1 MYPVLIGEG
10 IWALPSYFTMVML
23 GFFVGSLL
31 MRREAVRV
39 GFSPVKMID
48 LCFILVIASIV
59 GARLAHILF
68 DGFFMDYVH
77 LCFDPDALAKPLP
90 SGHACVNSNQ
100 CLAAQN
106 AGYNIGA
113 ICREG
118 SCLPERDCLRPFMFW
133 AGGLTYYGGFLLA
146 VATAMFLSHRWKWSF
161 LKLSDIAAPIIA
173 LGLAFGRMGC
183 FLAGCC
189 FGKVTDVP
197 WAIRFPQYSDAWKHH
212 RDLFPDALAA
222 QNQALG
228 EYLSLPVHPTQLY
241 ELFGSLAL
249 FAFMWL
255 TRKKAHFEGRQLSIL
270 LIGYG
275 ILRFVIEIWRDDD
288 RGGMLLSTS
297 QWISVPLILLG
308 CYLIWRGKRAK
319 PEVAESAESKADTEN
334 AAKPEVAESAESKA
348 DTENA
353 AKPEAEEKHQS
364 DACAEESCAK
374 NEAAC
379 DANLEDVPSGT
390 SADHSEKAKD
400 IEKNIDGNVRE

>member
-10 IWALPSYFTMVML
+10 IWALPSYFTMVMI

-48 LCFILVIASIV
+48 LCFMLVIASIV
-59 GARLAHILF
+59 GARLAHVLF

-90 SGHACVNSNQ
+90 SGHACVNSDQ
-100 CLAAQN
+100 CVAAQN

-113 ICREG
+113 VCREG
-118 SCLPERDCLRPFMFW
+118 ACLPERDCLRPFMFW

-146 VATAMFLSHRWKWSF
+146 VGTAWFLSRRWKWSF
-161 LKLSDIAAPIIA
+161 LKLTDIASPVIA
-173 LGLAFGRMGC
+173 LGLAFGRLGC

-197 WAIRFPQYSDAWKHH
+197 WAVRFPQYSDAWKHH
-212 RDLFPDALAA
+212 REFFPDALYA

-228 EYLSLPVHPTQLY
+228 EFLSLPVHPTQLY

-249 FAFMWL
+249 FAFLWL

-288 RGGMLLSTS
+288 RGGVLLSTS
-297 QWISVPLILLG
+297 QWISIPLILVG
-308 CYLIWRGKRAK
+308 CFLIWRGRHRQT
-319 PEVAESAESKADTEN
+319 AEASGAGTESQENSASGD
-334 AAKPEVAESAESKA
+334 
-348 DTENA
+348 
-353 AKPEAEEKHQS
+353 EAHSEEAVS
-364 DACAEESCAK
+364 DAQASEPGAE
-374 NEAAC
+374 
-379 DANLEDVPSGT
+379 T
-390 SADHSEKAKD
+390 
-400 IEKNIDGNVRE
+400 EKNCSQSLAEDEKCIDEVER